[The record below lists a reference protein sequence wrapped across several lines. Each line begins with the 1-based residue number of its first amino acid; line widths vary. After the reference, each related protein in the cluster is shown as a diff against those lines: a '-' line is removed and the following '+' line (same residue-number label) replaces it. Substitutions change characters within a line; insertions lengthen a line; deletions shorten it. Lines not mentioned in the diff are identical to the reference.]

1 MPLCE
6 RRRAE
11 ASLLPRFGRRER
23 PPQERGG
30 LRGPGLHGQGGAAAG
45 TRVGMRRPLL
55 RGAQP
60 AEPRALLL
68 APPPLGAALPRGEG
82 DGAARAGRGLRR
94 HRGRAVAA
102 AAGAGRRQGAA
113 RGAHVDGQREAHLAA
128 CEHRGRHGGGAARRP
143 AGGGGGGAIVGHFL
157 REPRAPVAGLRYPPV
172 LLVTWTRN
180 RGCGRR
186 RAYRAQAA
194 ASPASL
200 NWLGRTTYSRVSY
213 TA

>member
-68 APPPLGAALPRGEG
+68 APPPLGAALPGGEG

-157 REPRAPVAGLRYPPV
+157 REPRAPRRWFAVPACPSRYMDEKSWMRPPTRVPRAGRSVPCVPELAR
-172 LLVTWTRN
+172 
-180 RGCGRR
+180 
-186 RAYRAQAA
+186 
-194 ASPASL
+194 
-200 NWLGRTTYSRVSY
+200 SY
-213 TA
+213 YVQ